1 MKAIIEY
8 ENFFA
13 FSESSNK
20 YFNTPFSKG
29 MNIVHGKNTSGK
41 STLLQAMLYTFGI
54 NDEKL
59 KLSELLNERVIFR
72 LDFILKKETNEKIS
86 ILRDEDFLVIKR
98 QDSPPIKFTGISGDS
113 SVEHIKLKEYLGNM
127 FGFDLYLESSGK
139 YSPASIEA
147 MFLPY
152 YIAQDVGWVYKHKSF
167 RGLDFVKNFKID
179 FFDYYLGISNDFDRD
194 EKKRLEKEKS
204 DLESENKFLSNI
216 KDTKD
221 ELKLSKMKDE
231 VFVVKSIEYIEPYKI
246 NKSELIELEKKYL
259 DSCNKLAFL
268 EQRKLI
274 LNRVKRALNKQ
285 KPVEGECPACK
296 QNMPSDLVIIYSYLQ
311 DINDT
316 TAQLEEIKK
325 EIGKLKEVKGTINSL
340 IKKIS
345 RKREV
350 VAKEY
355 DELTKYNVDN
365 LTYNSWIE
373 NKVNVQLSEKLL
385 IKLGENTL
393 KLNEVIGQLSEFK
406 TDEEVRKERVRYSY
420 LFKGL
425 FEKSL
430 SDLGVKKFEN
440 NRFYLLYDI
449 PAFPKQ
455 GVELLKTLL
464 SYCFSFN
471 KLIESTSYVHR
482 FPFMLDAIFEGDLE
496 EENKEKILEFI
507 YKNKPNDTQIIFSI
521 ADSRQNYIPVET
533 YNQNCLHGEAKL
545 ICLGENNKERAF
557 LSPYEGQHEEYLKET
572 LTVLGV

>member
-13 FSESSNK
+13 FSENSNK

-59 KLSELLNERVIFR
+59 KLNELLSERVIFR

-98 QDSPPIKFTGISGDS
+98 QDSPSITFTGISGDR
-113 SVEHIKLKEYLGNM
+113 SVEHIKLKQFLGDM
-127 FGFDLYLESSGK
+127 FGFDLYLESSGS

-167 RGLDFVKNFKID
+167 RGLDFVKNFKFD

-204 DLESENKFLSNI
+204 DLENENKFLSNI
-216 KDTKD
+216 GEKKD

-246 NKSELIELEKKYL
+246 NKGELIELEKKYL

-274 LNRVKRALNKQ
+274 LNRIKRALNKQ

-296 QNMPSDLVIIYSYLQ
+296 QDMPSDLVKIYSHLQ

-316 TAQLEEIKK
+316 TAQLQEIKK
-325 EIGKLKEVKGTINSL
+325 EIDKLKEIKGTINSL
-340 IKKIS
+340 IKNISNKRKI
-345 RKREV
+345 

-393 KLNEVIGQLSEFK
+393 KLNHIIGQLSEFK
-406 TDEEVRKERVRYSY
+406 TDVQVKKERVKYSY
-420 LFKGL
+420 MFKEL
-425 FEKSL
+425 FEKAL

-440 NRFYLLYDI
+440 NKFYLLYDI

-471 KLIESTSYVHR
+471 KIIKNTPYVHR
-482 FPFMLDAIFEGDLE
+482 FPFMLDAIFEGDLD
-496 EENKEKILEFI
+496 EENKENILKFI
-507 YKNKPNDTQIIFSI
+507 YKNKPKDTQIIFSI
-521 ADSRQNYIPVET
+521 ADSKQNYIPVET
-533 YNQNCLHGEAKL
+533 YNKNYLNDEAKL

-557 LSPYEGQHEEYLKET
+557 LSPYEGQHKEYLKET
-572 LTVLGV
+572 LTILGV